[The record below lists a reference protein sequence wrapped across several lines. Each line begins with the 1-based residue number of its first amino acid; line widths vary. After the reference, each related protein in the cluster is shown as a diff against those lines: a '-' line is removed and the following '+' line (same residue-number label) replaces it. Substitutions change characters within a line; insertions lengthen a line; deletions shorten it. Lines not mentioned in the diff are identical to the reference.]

1 MAAHDLQAVSP
12 MVRTLAIAAGGL
24 VSLYAIMSSAATPVR
39 FALAGFGAWG
49 KFHAQSIDGN
59 PEAQLVAITAPSEAS
74 REEARKL
81 YPEAQVFADSLE
93 MIAQAE
99 FDIIDIAT
107 PSHTHREIA
116 LAAMAKGKHVLLEK
130 PMAIT
135 LDDCK
140 AIVAG
145 ARQYGVHLAVGHE
158 LRLSSQWGRIKEII
172 DTGTIGD
179 PQYVLVE
186 LSRKPYR
193 LGAGGWR
200 YDQSRVGSWVLE
212 EPIHFFDLA
221 RWYLESSGD
230 PVELHAYAN
239 SRDPQRPTL
248 FDNFSAMFK
257 YANGSYAVVSQTLA
271 AFEHHQT
278 VKVSGTKGALWAAWS
293 GALDRT
299 LEPEYFL
306 KVFDGE
312 RLETVKLEKH
322 SGEVFELRE
331 EIAQCIEMVRSGK
344 KPIATGLDGLWSA
357 GLCLVAEESIRQQRP
372 LPVGEMLQL

>member
-1 MAAHDLQAVSP
+1 
-12 MVRTLAIAAGGL
+12 
-24 VSLYAIMSSAATPVR
+24 MSAPVR

-49 KFHAQSIDGN
+49 KLHAKSIHDN
-59 PEAQLVAITAPSEAS
+59 PDARLVAITAPTEAT
-74 REEARKL
+74 RAEAAAA
-81 YPEAQVFADSLE
+81 YPDAAIFSDAQQ
-93 MIAQAE
+93 MIQDAE

-116 LAAMAKGKHVLLEK
+116 LAAMEKGRHVLLEK

-135 LDDCK
+135 LEDCK

-145 ARQYGVHLAVGHE
+145 AEKFGVHLAVGHE
-158 LRLSSQWGRIKEII
+158 LRLSSQWGEIKEII
-172 DTGTIGD
+172 QRGTIGD

-193 LGAGGWR
+193 LGASGWR

-221 RWYLESSGD
+221 RWYLEGSGD
-230 PVELHAYAN
+230 PEELYAYGV
-239 SRDPQRPTL
+239 SRDPARPTL

-278 VKVSGTKGALWAAWS
+278 VKVSGTKGALWAGWS

-299 LEPEYFL
+299 LEPSYFL

-312 RLETVKLEKH
+312 NLEEVKIEKH

-331 EIAQCIEMVRSGK
+331 EIARCVEMVRTGKAPAASGR
-344 KPIATGLDGLWSA
+344 DGLWSA
-357 GLCLVAEESIRQQRP
+357 GLCLVAEESIRQGKP
-372 LPVGEMLQL
+372 LPVGEMLKL

>member
-1 MAAHDLQAVSP
+1 
-12 MVRTLAIAAGGL
+12 
-24 VSLYAIMSSAATPVR
+24 MSTPVR

-49 KFHAQSIDGN
+49 KLHAQSIVGHA
-59 PEAQLVAITAPSEAS
+59 EAQLVAITAPSAAS
-74 REEARKL
+74 QAEARLL
-81 YPEAQVFADSLE
+81 YPQAQIFADAEE
-93 MIAQAE
+93 MISQADFE
-99 FDIIDIAT
+99 ILDIVT
-107 PSHTHREIA
+107 PSHTHRDLA
-116 LAAMAKGKHVLLEK
+116 LAAMSRGKHVLLEK

-140 AIVAG
+140 TIVA
-145 ARQYGVHLAVGHE
+145 AAKEHGVQLAVGHE
-158 LRLSSQWGRIKEII
+158 LRLSSQWGEIKKII
-172 DTGTIGD
+172 QRGTIGD

-193 LGAGGWR
+193 LGASGWR
-200 YDQSRVGSWVLE
+200 YDPQRVGSWVLE

-230 PVELHAYAN
+230 PVELHAYGN
-239 SRDPQRPTL
+239 SRDPQRPDL

-278 VKVSGTKGALWAAWS
+278 IKVSGTQGALWAGWS

-299 LEPEYFL
+299 LEPSYFL

-312 RLETVKLEKH
+312 NLENVKIEKH

-331 EIAQCIEMVRSGK
+331 EIAQCVDMVRTGK
-344 KPIATGLDGLWSA
+344 PPIASGLDGLWSA
-357 GLCLVAEESIRQQRP
+357 GLCLVAEESIRQKRP
-372 LPVGEMLQL
+372 LPVGEMLGF

>member
-1 MAAHDLQAVSP
+1 
-12 MVRTLAIAAGGL
+12 
-24 VSLYAIMSSAATPVR
+24 MSTPIR

-49 KFHAQSIDGN
+49 KLHAQSIVGHA
-59 PEAQLVAITAPSEAS
+59 EAQLVAITAPSAAS
-74 REEARKL
+74 QAEARLL
-81 YPEAQVFADSLE
+81 YPQAQIFADAEE
-93 MIAQAE
+93 MISQADFE
-99 FDIIDIAT
+99 ILDIVT
-107 PSHTHREIA
+107 PSHTHRDLA
-116 LAAMAKGKHVLLEK
+116 LAAMSRGKHVLLEK

-140 AIVAG
+140 TIVA
-145 ARQYGVHLAVGHE
+145 AAKEHGVQLAVGHE
-158 LRLSSQWGRIKEII
+158 LRLSSQWGEIKKII
-172 DTGTIGD
+172 QRGTIGD

-193 LGAGGWR
+193 LGASGWR
-200 YDQSRVGSWVLE
+200 YDPQRVGSWVLE

-230 PVELHAYAN
+230 PVELHAYGN
-239 SRDPQRPTL
+239 SRDPQRPDL

-278 VKVSGTKGALWAAWS
+278 IKVSGTQGALWAGWS

-299 LEPEYFL
+299 LEPSYFL

-312 RLETVKLEKH
+312 NLENMKIEKH

-331 EIAQCIEMVRSGK
+331 EIAQCVDMVRTGK
-344 KPIATGLDGLWSA
+344 PPIATGLDGLWSA
-357 GLCLVAEESIRQQRP
+357 GLCLVAEESIRQKRP
-372 LPVGEMLQL
+372 LPVGEMLGF

>member
-1 MAAHDLQAVSP
+1 M
-12 MVRTLAIAAGGL
+12 TI
-24 VSLYAIMSSAATPVR
+24 PVR

-49 KFHAQSIDGN
+49 KLHAQSIASN
-59 PEAQLVAITAPSEAS
+59 PDASLVAITAPSEAS
-74 REEARKL
+74 RAEARQL
-81 YPEAQVFADSLE
+81 YPHAQIFADAQD
-93 MIAQAE
+93 MIAQAD
-99 FDIIDIAT
+99 FDLIDIVT
-107 PSHTHREIA
+107 PSHTHRDIA

-140 AIVAG
+140 AIVAA
-145 ARQYGVHLAVGHE
+145 ARQHNVHLAVGHE
-158 LRLSSQWGRIKEII
+158 LRLSSQWGEIKNII
-172 DTGTIGD
+172 DSGTIGD

-193 LGAGGWR
+193 QGASGWR

-221 RWYLESSGD
+221 RWYLASSGD
-230 PVELHAYAN
+230 PVELYAYGN

-257 YANGSYAVVSQTLA
+257 YPNGSYAVVSQTLA

-278 VKVSGTKGALWAAWS
+278 IKVSGTRGALWAGWS

-306 KVFDGE
+306 KVFDGDH
-312 RLETVKLEKH
+312 LTHVDIKTH
-322 SGEVFELRE
+322 SGEVFELRA
-331 EIAQCIEMVRSGK
+331 EIAQCIDMVRTGK
-344 KPIATGLDGLWSA
+344 IPIATGLDGLWSA
-357 GLCLVAEESIRQQRP
+357 GLCLVAEESIRQNKP
-372 LPVGEMLQL
+372 LPVGELLKF

>member
-1 MAAHDLQAVSP
+1 M
-12 MVRTLAIAAGGL
+12 
-24 VSLYAIMSSAATPVR
+24 TPIR

-49 KFHAQSIDGN
+49 KFHAQSIAGHPD
-59 PEAQLVAITAPSEAS
+59 AQLVAISAPTEAT
-74 REEARKL
+74 RAEARQL
-81 YPEAQVFADSLE
+81 YPDAQIFADSLE
-93 MIAQAE
+93 MVTQAE
-99 FDIIDIAT
+99 FDLIDIAT

-116 LAAMAKGKHVLLEK
+116 LAAMARGKHVLLEK

-145 ARQYGVHLAVGHE
+145 AREHGVHLAVGHE

-172 DTGTIGD
+172 QEGTIGE

-193 LGAGGWR
+193 TGASGWR
-200 YDQSRVGSWVLE
+200 YDLSRVGSWVLE

-221 RWYLESSGD
+221 RWYLQDSGD
-230 PVELHAYAN
+230 PVELYAYGN
-239 SRDPQRPTL
+239 SRDPQRPNL

-257 YANGSYAVVSQTLA
+257 YPNGSYAVVSQTLA

-278 VKVSGTKGALWAAWS
+278 VKVSGTKGALWAGWS

-299 LEPEYFL
+299 LEPSYFL

-312 RLETVKLEKH
+312 TLENVQLEKH

-331 EIAQCIEMVRSGK
+331 EIARCVEMVRSGR
-344 KPIATGLDGLWSA
+344 PPAATGLDGLWSA
-357 GLCLVAEESIRQQRP
+357 GLCLVAEESIRQGRP
-372 LPVGEMLQL
+372 LPVGELLKF

>member
-1 MAAHDLQAVSP
+1 MI
-12 MVRTLAIAAGGL
+12 R
-24 VSLYAIMSSAATPVR
+24 PVR

-49 KFHAQSIDGN
+49 KFHAQSITSN
-59 PEAQLVAITAPSEAS
+59 PEAKLIAISAPSEVS
-74 REEARKL
+74 RTEAQQL
-81 YPEAQVFADSLE
+81 YPDALIFADSLE
-93 MIAQAE
+93 MIAQAD
-99 FDIIDIAT
+99 FDIIDIVT

-116 LAAMAKGKHVLLEK
+116 LAAMQKGKHVLLEK

-135 LDDCK
+135 LEDCK
-140 AIVAG
+140 AIVAC
-145 ARQYGVHLAVGHE
+145 AQQYGVHLAVGHE

-172 DTGTIGD
+172 DAGTIGE
-179 PQYVLVE
+179 PQHVLVE

-193 LGAGGWR
+193 QGASGWR

-230 PVELHAYAN
+230 PIELQAYAN
-239 SRDPQRPTL
+239 SRDPQRPNL
-248 FDNFSAMFK
+248 YDNFSAMFK

-312 RLETVKLEKH
+312 KIETVKLETH

-331 EIAQCIEMVRSGK
+331 EIAQCVEMVRKGK
-344 KPIATGLDGLWSA
+344 KPAATGKDGLWSA
-357 GLCLVAEESIRQQRP
+357 GLCLVAEESIRQGKS
-372 LPVGEMLQL
+372 LPVAEMLKF

>member
-1 MAAHDLQAVSP
+1 MI
-12 MVRTLAIAAGGL
+12 R
-24 VSLYAIMSSAATPVR
+24 PVR

-49 KFHAQSIDGN
+49 KFHAQSIQSN
-59 PEAQLVAITAPSEAS
+59 PDAQLVAISAPSEAS
-74 REEARKL
+74 RVEAQQL
-81 YPEAQVFADSLE
+81 YPDALIFSDSLE
-93 MIAQAE
+93 MIAQAD
-99 FDIIDIAT
+99 FDIIDIVT

-116 LAAMAKGKHVLLEK
+116 LAAIQKGKHVLLEK

-135 LDDCK
+135 LEDCK
-140 AIVAG
+140 AIVAC
-145 ARQYGVHLAVGHE
+145 AQQFGVHLAVGHE

-172 DTGTIGD
+172 DAGTIGD

-193 LGAGGWR
+193 QGASGWR
-200 YDQSRVGSWVLE
+200 YDQNRVGSWVLE

-221 RWYLESSGD
+221 RWYLEGSGD

-239 SRDPQRPTL
+239 SRDSQRPSL
-248 FDNFSAMFK
+248 YDNFSAMFK

-278 VKVSGTKGALWAAWS
+278 VKISGTKGALWAAWS

-312 RLETVKLEKH
+312 KLETVKLEKH

-331 EIAQCIEMVRSGK
+331 EIAQCIEMVRKGK
-344 KPIATGLDGLWSA
+344 KPAATGHDGLWSA
-357 GLCLVAEESIRQQRP
+357 GLCLVAEESIRLGKS
-372 LPVGEMLQL
+372 LPVGEILKF

>member
-1 MAAHDLQAVSP
+1 MNP
-12 MVRTLAIAAGGL
+12 I
-24 VSLYAIMSSAATPVR
+24 R

-49 KFHAQSIDGN
+49 KLHAQSVVGN
-59 PEAQLVAITAPSEAS
+59 PDARLAAITAPSEAS
-74 REEARKL
+74 REEARRT
-81 YPEAQVFADSLE
+81 YPGARIFADVRE
-93 MIAQAE
+93 MIAQTE
-99 FDIIDIAT
+99 FDIIDIVT

-116 LAAMAKGKHVLLEK
+116 VAAMEKGRHVLLEK

-140 AIVAG
+140 AIVA
-145 ARQYGVHLAVGHE
+145 AAEKHGVHLAVGHE
-158 LRLSSQWGRIKEII
+158 LRLSSQWGEIKRIIER
-172 DTGTIGD
+172 GTIGE

-186 LSRKPYR
+186 LLRKPYR
-193 LGAGGWR
+193 TGASGWR

-221 RWYLESSGD
+221 RWYLEGSGD
-230 PVELHAYAN
+230 PVELYAYGN
-239 SRDPQRPTL
+239 SRDPQRPEL

-278 VKVSGTKGALWAAWS
+278 VKVSGTKGALWAGWS

-299 LEPEYFL
+299 LEPDYFL

-312 RLETVKLEKH
+312 KLENVKMEKH

-331 EIAQCIEMVRSGK
+331 EIAQCIRMVRGEGKPAASGR
-344 KPIATGLDGLWSA
+344 DGLWSA
-357 GLCLVAEESIRQQRP
+357 GLCLVAEESIRQKRP
-372 LPVGEMLQL
+372 LPVGEMLKF